1 MSGSVVRARSRA
13 RFPFLGAASLWM
25 LIVAVLSL
33 TGCTGTLTLDSH
45 PTPLARFQPAASVTP
60 VWYKQPQ
67 SRVDRWEGS
76 PVIVIEGEQLF
87 IAHPRGRVRALDAAC
102 GCRQWNVETGAS
114 LTGAVGSGDG
124 YLFLG
129 THKGEVLALS
139 SKDGSL
145 QWRSELSSEVMSAPQ
160 VSQGIIVVRTND
172 GKMFGLNAQNGERLW
187 VYETIVPSLSLRGMG
202 APLVVDD
209 KVFAGFSNGK
219 VAALSV
225 SNGKLQWEK
234 VVSLAKG
241 RSELER
247 LVDVDAE
254 LAYRDGILY
263 AVAFQGRLVA
273 LDANSGRIVW
283 AREFSAHSGIAL
295 DQQQLYISDD
305 DGQVLA
311 LDRRTGATLW
321 RQNKLVRRKISAPVI
336 HDNKIVVGDYEGYLH
351 WLSAE
356 DGSFVMRRMV
366 DDVAVLQRPLVIN
379 DILYSVSQ
387 LGTISVLRMD
397 VP

>member
-1 MSGSVVRARSRA
+1 MSGSAARTRLRVR
-13 RFPFLGAASLWM
+13 FFLLSAASLS
-25 LIVAVLSL
+25 LFAILSL

-45 PTPLARFQPAASVTP
+45 PTPLERLQPTASVTP

-67 SRVDRWEGS
+67 SRVDGWEGS
-76 PVIVIEGEQLF
+76 PVIEIKDKQLF
-87 IAHPRGRVRALDAAC
+87 IAHPRGRVRALDTEC
-102 GCRQWNVETGAS
+102 GCRLWDVDTAAS

-145 QWRSELSSEVMSAPQ
+145 QWRSKLSSEVMSAPQ
-160 VSQGIIVVRTND
+160 VSQGVMVVRTND
-172 GKMFGLNAQNGERLW
+172 GKMFGLNVQNGKRLW
-187 VYETIVPSLSLRGMG
+187 VYETIVPSLSLRGVG
-202 APLVVDD
+202 APLVVDG

-254 LAYRDGILY
+254 LAYRNGILY

-273 LDANSGRIVW
+273 LDINSGRIVW
-283 AREFSAHSGIAL
+283 AREFSSHSGIVL
-295 DQQQLYISDD
+295 DEQQLYISDD

-321 RQNKLVRRKISAPVI
+321 RQNKLMRRKISAPVM
-336 HDNKIVVGDYEGYLH
+336 HDGNIVVGDYEGYLH
-351 WLSAE
+351 WLSVE
-356 DGSFVMRRMV
+356 DGSFMMRRIV
-366 DDVAVLQRPLVIN
+366 DDVAVMQQPLVID
-379 DILYSVSQ
+379 DILYSVSHM
-387 LGTISVLRMD
+387 GTITALRVD
-397 VP
+397 KP